1 MHTENTIFHSS
12 EKLPKI
18 SKIYQKELDV
28 FNKYLS
34 IWIAICIVSGTLIG
48 YFFPSLSIFLSEIEF
63 ANVSL
68 PIAIVLLMM
77 MYPIMLKV
85 KYSELLQIKR
95 NAKPI
100 AYTVIINWAVKPF
113 TMAIIAWFFMN
124 IVFSSLI
131 PEKLQNEYTMGMII
145 LGLAPCTAMT
155 LVWTFLARANLSCAL
170 IQVSINDL
178 IILILF
184 APTGMFLLGLAT
196 GFPVPFDTLFISV
209 LLYVAVPLGLATLT
223 RVVTNKTKGE
233 EWLEIYIINKVDKIT
248 PIGLLITL
256 ILIFIFQGEKIINFP
271 YHIILIA
278 IPLMIQTYMVFAAGY
293 IGSKKLRIPY
303 AEAAPTS
310 FIGASNFFELA
321 VAVSI
326 ILFGVNSGVTLA
338 VVVGVLVEVPV
349 MLSLVEIMK
358 KNKSKFQFD
367 ISKSSN
373 KY

>member
-1 MHTENTIFHSS
+1 
-12 EKLPKI
+12 L
-18 SKIYQKELDV
+18 
-28 FNKYLS
+28 
-34 IWIAICIVSGTLIG
+34 A
-48 YFFPSLSIFLSEIEF
+48 EIEY

-85 KYSELLQIKR
+85 KYSELLQIKK

-100 AYTVIINWAVKPF
+100 VYTVIINWAVKPF
-113 TMAIIAWFFMN
+113 TMAIIAWFFMT

-131 PEKLQNEYTMGMII
+131 PEKLQSEYTMGMII

-196 GFPVPFDTLFISV
+196 GFPVPLDTLFISV
-209 LLYVAVPLGLATLT
+209 LLYVAVPLGLAALT

-233 EWLEIYIINKVDKIT
+233 EWLETRLINKVDKIT
-248 PIGLLITL
+248 PIGLLVTL

-271 YHIILIA
+271 YHIILIE
-278 IPLMIQTYMVFAAGY
+278 IHLIIQTYMVFAVGY
-293 IGSKKLRIPY
+293 IGSKKLMIPY

-367 ISKSSN
+367 LSKSSN
-373 KY
+373 NY